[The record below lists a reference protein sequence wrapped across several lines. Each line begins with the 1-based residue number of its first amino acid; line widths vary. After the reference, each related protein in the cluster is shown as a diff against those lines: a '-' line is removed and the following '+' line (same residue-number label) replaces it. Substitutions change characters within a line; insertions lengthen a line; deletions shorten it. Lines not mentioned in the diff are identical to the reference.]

1 MAGLLRLLARNDII
15 TRICF
20 SFFAV
25 IFTALPSFA
34 SKVNPEMNVIITKF
48 GLAMGGVV
56 LFSLILYFGLALY
69 NKFFVDE
76 QIKDFRLRKDSL
88 RTPSDKDEA
97 IMMFIAKNKLK

>member
-1 MAGLLRLLARNDII
+1 
-15 TRICF
+15 
-20 SFFAV
+20 
-25 IFTALPSFA
+25 
-34 SKVNPEMNVIITKF
+34 
-48 GLAMGGVV
+48 MGGVV

>member
-1 MAGLLRLLARNDII
+1 MKSNFYRLYIVLLAVF
-15 TRICF
+15 C
-20 SFFAV
+20 
-25 IFTALPSFA
+25 TATPSFA
-34 SKVNPEMNVIITKF
+34 SKITPEMKIIMTKF

-56 LFSLILYFGLALY
+56 VFSLVLYVGLSIY

-97 IMMFIAKNKLK
+97 VMMFIAKNKLR